1 MGSPRVWVRT
11 LRGRRGPGSRVAPL
25 TPPTPR
31 PFPPVPGLP
40 LPLRKLSLF
49 PPHLRPT
56 PPARGSVQGI
66 GGGGEAAEKGDDPFL
81 GGVEFQLPTL
91 GPNGTPLPGP
101 SCPHLLPGDRAADR
115 RVVCCA
121 RSGELGSAR
130 HAPAL
135 PPPAPRLS
143 LPPFH

>member
-49 PPHLRPT
+49 PPPPFGPT

-66 GGGGEAAEKGDDPFL
+66 KGGEGKL
-81 GGVEFQLPTL
+81 RRR
-91 GPNGTPLPGP
+91 GTI
-101 SCPHLLPGDRAADR
+101 
-115 RVVCCA
+115 
-121 RSGELGSAR
+121 
-130 HAPAL
+130 
-135 PPPAPRLS
+135 LS
-143 LPPFH
+143 